1 MDKDFLRQIDD
12 VKDFL
17 SSKEKEKLDNDFL
30 ICECFCV
37 NVGDIRLS
45 CSDLGEVN
53 LDHLQERFQLGR
65 GCQSCIKDADSW
77 IKKIF

>member
-17 SSKEKEKLDNDFL
+17 SSQDGEKLDNEFL
-30 ICECFCV
+30 VCECFCV
-37 NVGDIRLS
+37 NAGDIRQA
-45 CSDLGEVN
+45 CTDLGEVN
-53 LDHLQERFQLGR
+53 LDRLQETFSLGL
-65 GCQSCIKDADSW
+65 GCQSCIKEADSW